1 MDEKINKAFETAN
14 YMATISNQRRIILE
28 EYNQSVIYY
37 KNGGTFIVTPELI
50 NFAKTLIDMGHT
62 ENVPF
67 LDHNQLP
74 VMVDDI
80 QSFLDELMSTYFE
93 AVNAYHQ
100 KYSDM
105 RSKRRISQIM
115 DL

>member
-1 MDEKINKAFETAN
+1 MDEKINQAFETAN

-28 EYNQSVIYY
+28 EYKQGTIYY
-37 KNGGTFIVTPELI
+37 KNGGTFVVTPELI
-50 NFAKTLIDMGHT
+50 NFAKTLVDLGHT
-62 ENVPF
+62 EDVPF
-67 LDHNQLP
+67 LDSNNLP
-74 VMVDDI
+74 VLIEDI
-80 QSFLDELMSTYFE
+80 AGFLDELMSVYFE

-100 KYSDM
+100 KYTEM